1 MDYMAVVIIGCAL
14 VTFIPR
20 VIPALFIDKLDFSPK
35 VDKFLNLIP
44 YTALA
49 ALICPGVLTVDNQ
62 LWYIG
67 LIGAI
72 VAAGLAWK
80 KVPLGAIVI
89 LTVVILIGVYSIVPF
104 FYGDLMD
111 INEALFI
118 YINQHLQNPTL
129 DMIMSGITDLG
140 GFIILILAVFALLIF
155 AHLTKRRT
163 LKRVAIIALV
173 ALLLSDLI
181 AVFLKNYVHEPR
193 PFMALKMCIS

>member
-1 MDYMAVVIIGCAL
+1 MEFINLVIIGCAV

-20 VIPALFIDKLDFSPK
+20 LIPALFIDKLTFSPK

-62 LWYIG
+62 MWYIG

-89 LTVVILIGVYSIVPF
+89 LTVIVLISVYSIVP
-104 FYGDLMD
+104 
-111 INEALFI
+111 LF
-118 YINQHLQNPTL
+118 
-129 DMIMSGITDLG
+129 
-140 GFIILILAVFALLIF
+140 
-155 AHLTKRRT
+155 
-163 LKRVAIIALV
+163 
-173 ALLLSDLI
+173 
-181 AVFLKNYVHEPR
+181 
-193 PFMALKMCIS
+193 

>member
-1 MDYMAVVIIGCAL
+1 MMDYVNLVILGCAL

-20 VIPALFIDKLDFSPK
+20 LIPALFIDKLNFSPK
-35 VDKFLNLIP
+35 FEKFLNLIP

-89 LTVVILIGVYSIVPF
+89 LTVVILIAVYSIIPMF
-104 FYGDLMD
+104 
-111 INEALFI
+111 
-118 YINQHLQNPTL
+118 
-129 DMIMSGITDLG
+129 
-140 GFIILILAVFALLIF
+140 
-155 AHLTKRRT
+155 
-163 LKRVAIIALV
+163 
-173 ALLLSDLI
+173 
-181 AVFLKNYVHEPR
+181 
-193 PFMALKMCIS
+193 

>member
-1 MDYMAVVIIGCAL
+1 MDYMAIVIIGCAL

-20 VIPALFIDKLDFSPK
+20 LIPALFINRLDFSPK

-104 FYGDLMD
+104 F
-111 INEALFI
+111 
-118 YINQHLQNPTL
+118 
-129 DMIMSGITDLG
+129 
-140 GFIILILAVFALLIF
+140 
-155 AHLTKRRT
+155 
-163 LKRVAIIALV
+163 
-173 ALLLSDLI
+173 
-181 AVFLKNYVHEPR
+181 
-193 PFMALKMCIS
+193 

>member
-1 MDYMAVVIIGCAL
+1 MDYMAIVIIGCAL

-89 LTVVILIGVYSIVPF
+89 LTVVILIGVYSIIPF
-104 FYGDLMD
+104 F
-111 INEALFI
+111 
-118 YINQHLQNPTL
+118 
-129 DMIMSGITDLG
+129 
-140 GFIILILAVFALLIF
+140 
-155 AHLTKRRT
+155 
-163 LKRVAIIALV
+163 
-173 ALLLSDLI
+173 
-181 AVFLKNYVHEPR
+181 
-193 PFMALKMCIS
+193 

>member
-20 VIPALFIDKLDFSPK
+20 LIPALFIDKLDFSPK

-62 LWYIG
+62 LWCIG

-104 FYGDLMD
+104 F
-111 INEALFI
+111 
-118 YINQHLQNPTL
+118 
-129 DMIMSGITDLG
+129 
-140 GFIILILAVFALLIF
+140 
-155 AHLTKRRT
+155 
-163 LKRVAIIALV
+163 
-173 ALLLSDLI
+173 
-181 AVFLKNYVHEPR
+181 
-193 PFMALKMCIS
+193 